1 MSIYSKIL
9 HLLNQNQGFYNLEP
23 FFLEQGILD
32 LHSKELILKELAKL
46 EYIKYKGGYP
56 ASPMVYIISRHE
68 NNRNTKPVVIEDL
81 YAMITIKGI
90 ESLSKTEPKP
100 DSKNKN
106 ISIKLGD
113 NANANF
119 ILDSP
124 NSTSQITLNLAE
136 KLNNISKQL
145 QNDNTLNES
154 QKELVLH
161 LIETAKSEAINNG
174 QLSKPTITDLIT
186 HGASISSIGS
196 LVLDLI
202 KPFFQ

>member
-1 MSIYSKIL
+1 MSIYSKL
-9 HLLNQNQGFYNLEP
+9 LLLLNENQGYHNIEP
-23 FFLEQGILD
+23 FFAENNIID
-32 LHSKELILKELAKL
+32 IHSKESILSELAKL
-46 EYIKYKGGYP
+46 DHIKYHGGYP
-56 ASPMVYIISRHE
+56 PSPMVYVVSLVGDDE
-68 NNRNTKPVVIEDL
+68 PKEPVVIRDF

-90 ESLSKTEPKP
+90 ESLNKPEPKP

-124 NSTSQITLNLAE
+124 NSTSQITLNILE
-136 KLNNISKQL
+136 KLNQITKKVDSDNSLNDKQ
-145 QNDNTLNES
+145 
-154 QKELVLH
+154 KAKIIELV
-161 LIETAKSEAINNG
+161 ETAKQESIHG

-196 LVLDLI
+196 LVLEII
-202 KPFFQ
+202 KYVGGF